1 MICCW
6 IRARLVWIENGCWVQ
21 ERVFLSDICLL
32 SSTEGH
38 TSFSPDIE
46 APRQKKKNPAYNKTH
61 QAYKQ
66 PLTSQINS
74 SSYRHWLGCNSCP
87 SWATDNLHFL
97 PRIDSVLKMPWNPA
111 RLALE
116 HLIKKI
122 LLEGEKLKCHGHKV
136 CRSKHSNHRSALW
149 CFAAN
154 EQAEVII
161 ASSFGL

>member
-1 MICCW
+1 MSCCW

-21 ERVFLSDICLL
+21 ERVFLSDMPPVLNRRSYLFL
-32 SSTEGH
+32 SRHRS
-38 TSFSPDIE
+38 SSP
-46 APRQKKKNPAYNKTH
+46 KKKNPAHNKTH